1 MSFCTGC
8 EDRPY
13 DLICTCGDKFDFNCI
28 HQHIEQI
35 GSEIQDNYQIVSDKL
50 LEVNVLQNKEQEN
63 DNANEARTIIDNWK
77 RRRLQDV
84 NDIAEQV
91 LHNFEQN
98 KNVFKDVVSIQEK
111 FDRTCSLLHQPT
123 HGILNDLIGLHQQLQ
138 HITDNYHNS
147 PATIPDDASLDASL
161 QMKLNPSTSSSNTNN
176 QELRRID
183 IEPQQFVPSD
193 PIISD
198 TNRLRSPEL
207 TNQLTNETHT
217 IELTNRNHTH
227 ELFNV
232 TRTNELP
239 SSALTNGL
247 RNEVYTNDLRDEV
260 HTNDL
265 RDEVHTSD
273 LRDEVHTNDLR
284 DEVHTSDLRDEVHT
298 NDLRDE
304 VHTNGLPN
312 GVHIN
317 DLTNETHSNDSTN
330 HDEFDAGQTRKIQRV
345 NPILIPV
352 NNDKYAG
359 TICCHNNQLIYNDY
373 DRMTRSSRLT
383 FIPNIYDLNTKHDI
397 DWDQSDTTF
406 GSGDDEWIQDIT
418 YSNKLSGYL
427 ILNRARLRLLKE
439 NTNDLIEFQTF
450 IDRTMKRLSCS
461 DIHIYLVVAPNAT
474 TFYGDEIVL
483 MNYDKEEQ
491 VCKKFRDL
499 MPPRMNRGAGP
510 LVGEISDLTVVS
522 IDQIAIGYRLERRHE
537 VGICLFK
544 ILNDGREW
552 TCNKQLLLDD
562 CWHNDLSYTPRMDWS
577 ETLNAV
583 ILIEYMTG
591 HLITIDRNGQV
602 TGESRFMH
610 AENHRESPINLTIA
624 TNNLLCVRFE
634 SSIAIH
640 KINT

>member
-111 FDRTCSLLHQPT
+111 FDRICSLLHQPT
-123 HGILNDLIGLHQQLQ
+123 HGTLNDLIGLHQQLQ

-273 LRDEVHTNDLR
+273 LRDEVHTNGLPN
-284 DEVHTSDLRDEVHT
+284 TI
-298 NDLRDE
+298 
-304 VHTNGLPN
+304 HTNGLPN

-406 GSGDDEWIQDIT
+406 GSDDDEWIQDIT

-522 IDQIAIGYRLERRHE
+522 NDQIAIGYRLERRHE